1 MSGAVRSLSLA
12 LTVALSFTLSACC
25 CKQKPEDRARDLERE
40 NANLR
45 FQVDASKQAA
55 KAARDYAEELGA
67 GGTGAPVFSM
77 VYAPRDLQRMASD
90 VFPYQIPAKDFD
102 KRMTGNIVVE
112 RIENVQFHPGNRL
125 TCTLHMKGRNVR
137 FTGKVPAAY
146 KEHVRR
152 FQEGIEAGVIVE
164 LDVSVVMRGASAVE
178 AKSRA
183 TKTTLKKNSSDMYE
197 RELQDQINNRALKN
211 PLRFDV
217 GIEGTPAKLKRVL
230 LTGNHLVLGY
240 TP

>member
-1 MSGAVRSLSLA
+1 MRSLSLA
-12 LTVALSFTLSACC
+12 LLVAASFTLSACC

-40 NANLR
+40 NVNLR

-55 KAARDYAEELGA
+55 KAARDYAAELNA

-77 VYAPRDLQRMASD
+77 YYTPKDLARMASD
-90 VFPYQIPAKDFD
+90 VFPYRIPAKDFD
-102 KRMTGNIVVE
+102 KRMTGTILVE
-112 RIENVQFHPGNRL
+112 RIENVQFHAGNRL
-125 TCTLHMKGRNVR
+125 TCTLHLKGQNVR
-137 FTGKVPAAY
+137 FTGKVPSAY

-164 LDVSVVMRGASAVE
+164 LDVALVMRGSSAVE
-178 AKSRA
+178 SKARA

-197 RELQDQINNRALKN
+197 RELQDQINNRALKK
-211 PLRFDV
+211 PLRFEV

-230 LTGNHLVLGY
+230 LTANHLVLGY